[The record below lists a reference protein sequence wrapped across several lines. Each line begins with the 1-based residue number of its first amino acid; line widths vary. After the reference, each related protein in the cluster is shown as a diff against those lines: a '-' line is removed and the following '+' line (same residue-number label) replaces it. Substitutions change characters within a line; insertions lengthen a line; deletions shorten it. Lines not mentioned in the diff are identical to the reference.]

1 MFVSAPTKF
10 AIMLIFKENILLIQ
24 LARRMSMATEPQDP
38 TRRVFFGRL
47 TTYAV
52 GAAIIG
58 GLGPN
63 VASAQAKVAQSAV
76 SYQDKPKGTQ
86 RCDACNLFQ
95 PPSACKVVDGAVSP
109 QGWCSLFSAKT

>member
-1 MFVSAPTKF
+1 MLVSVQTKL
-10 AIMLIFKENILLIQ
+10 AIMLIFRENILLIQ
-24 LARRMSMATEPQDP
+24 IARRMSMATGPQDL

-63 VASAQAKVAQSAV
+63 VAAAQAKVAQSAV
-76 SYQDKPKGTQ
+76 AYQDKPKGTQ
-86 RCDACNLFQ
+86 RCEGCNLFQ
-95 PPSACKVVDGAVSP
+95 PPTACKVVDGAVSP
-109 QGWCSLFSAKT
+109 QGWCSLFSAKA

>member
-1 MFVSAPTKF
+1 MFVNVQTKL
-10 AIMLIFKENILLIQ
+10 AIMLIFKDNDLVIQ
-24 LARRMSMATEPQDP
+24 LARRMSMATEPQDL

-52 GAAIIG
+52 GATIIRA
-58 GLGPN
+58 LGPN
-63 VASAQAKVAQSAV
+63 VAAAQAKVAQSAV
-76 SYQDKPKGTQ
+76 AYQDKPKGTQ
-86 RCDACNLFQ
+86 RCEGCTLFQ